1 MTEFQGLLLVPSG
14 TGCSWRPGRFGVQA
28 GRIHGLQ
35 LGSTTASVGSSV
47 SEAPVRNFAP
57 GLIDMHV
64 HGFGGWGPVGPMDEF
79 AERGLPDGQRSS
91 LEGMANALAR
101 AGTTAFL
108 PTLFPE
114 APNALNQT
122 VQRTWRDAA
131 ATNQVTYTDRPRGA
145 HVLGLHLEGPFVNP
159 LAAGALP
166 LADLAE
172 PSVAALRTLL
182 DGVDAAAI
190 RTLTLAPE
198 LTGATDLINELTTL
212 GVRVSF
218 GHSRAQAADTRAL
231 LRRYP
236 STAFGITHLF
246 NAMSGVHHREPGLAH
261 LALCDDSVYAEII
274 GDLVHVGRE
283 GIELALRAR
292 GPEHLCLISDALA
305 GAGTGCD
312 VFHSHGRKHVIRG
325 GAAYYPG
332 SVPPAHGVSQGT
344 TQGSDGPNRT
354 APKLAQQESGDQ
366 LAGSATGQ
374 WEAVQRLVGQGI
386 VALADALTMAT
397 LAPARALQLESE
409 RGVLIEGAV
418 ADVLEIDASGKR
430 PRLREVWIAG
440 QSIGVQA

>member
-1 MTEFQGLLLVPSG
+1 M
-14 TGCSWRPGRFGVQA
+14 WAPGRFGVQN
-28 GRIHGLQ
+28 GRIQGLE
-35 LGSTTASVGSSV
+35 LGTATASIKSAKSV
-47 SEAPVRNFAP
+47 ESMRHFAP
-57 GLIDMHV
+57 GLIDLHV

-79 AERGLPDGQRSS
+79 RERGEGEHSS
-91 LEGMANALAR
+91 LERMAAALAR

-114 APNALNQT
+114 APAALNQT
-122 VQRTWRDAA
+122 VQRTWRDAVKVNQ
-131 ATNQVTYTDRPRGA
+131 ATHAHRPRGA
-145 HVLGLHLEGPFVNP
+145 QVLGLHLEGPFVNP
-159 LAAGALP
+159 MAAGALP
-166 LADLAE
+166 LVDLAE

-182 DGVDAAAI
+182 AGVDAAAI

-198 LTGATDLINELTTL
+198 LAGATDLVRELTTMGL
-212 GVRVSF
+212 RVSF
-218 GHSRAQAADTRAL
+218 GHSRAQAADVRAL
-231 LRRYP
+231 LQRYP

-261 LALCDDSVYAEII
+261 LALCDDSVYAEMI

-283 GIELALRAR
+283 GFELALRAR
-292 GPEHLCLISDALA
+292 GPEHLCLVSDALA

-332 SVPPAHGVSQGT
+332 SVPPAHGVSQDT
-344 TQGSDGPNRT
+344 AQGSDGLHRT
-354 APKLAQQESGDQ
+354 DPKCAQQASGDQ

-374 WEAVQRLVGQGI
+374 WEAIQRLVGQGI

-418 ADVLEIDASGKR
+418 ADVLEIDTSGKR
-430 PRLREVWIAG
+430 PRLSEVWIAG
-440 QSIGVQA
+440 QPIGVQA